1 MIYLQSKKNTQKE
14 MPMSTQ
20 IGDMN
25 NSKVRD
31 GVHNLIA
38 AVIGEAIKPDNTY
51 RLANGRMNRPEER
64 GGETEAWLKTDS
76 GKYWLKLADLT
87 SAIDSKAILAIAND
101 TNKERVGR
109 YIEGDIG
116 NLAQ

>member
-1 MIYLQSKKNTQKE
+1 MISLECKKKYGKRD
-14 MPMSTQ
+14 MPMT
-20 IGDMN
+20 IGNMSN
-25 NSKVRD
+25 LKIRD

-64 GGETEAWLKTDS
+64 GGETETWLNTNS

-87 SAIDSKAILAIAND
+87 GIIDSKAIRAIAQDDNRD
-101 TNKERVGR
+101 KVGR
-109 YIEGDIG
+109 YIEGH
-116 NLAQ
+116 N